1 MSFTDTDLQKD
12 YFRLFDLPPGF
23 ALDISRL
30 EQAYRTLQSQVHPDT
45 VAHLS
50 GVEQRLAMQYSTRVN
65 EAYQTLRN
73 PLRRGRYLLSL
84 RGVDTQEET
93 NTAMPLDFLVT
104 QMNWREEIAAAR
116 DSASTD
122 ALDAIE
128 QRCREETR
136 TLESQLEIALD
147 ESADNLLAAG
157 LVRKLRFMEK
167 LLEEIHAA
175 YDAIDI

>member
-1 MSFTDTDLQKD
+1 MGFTDTDLQKD
-12 YFRLFDLPPGF
+12 YFRLFDLPAVF
-23 ALDISRL
+23 ALDIPRL
-30 EQAYRTLQSQVHPDT
+30 EHAYRALQSQVHPDT

-93 NTAMPLDFLVT
+93 NTAMPLDFLMA
-104 QMNWREEIAAAR
+104 QMSWREEVADFRSSSDLA
-116 DSASTD
+116 
-122 ALDAIE
+122 ALDALE
-128 QRCREETR
+128 QRLREETR
-136 TLESQLEIALD
+136 ALESQLESALD
-147 ESADNLLAAG
+147 VTADNGLAAE

-167 LLEEIHAA
+167 LSEEIHSA
-175 YDAIDI
+175 YDAIDS